1 MTNRRK
7 VIVAGVAVVAV
18 VAGAWLYL
26 TRWTVDDAENA
37 QHFQQALLEVR
48 SAIVYANDRG
58 GMLAPSDAE
67 FLIGSYER
75 ASEHAAQVR
84 PEVLKKIHPDLEEIW
99 TEAFLPSTNFF
110 RRAMIDQDRDLARR
124 AGLLQDD
131 WVRWLQLN
139 GHRLDVPP
147 PPDTPE

>member
-1 MTNRRK
+1 VTVRRK
-7 VIVAGVAVVAV
+7 LIFAGVAALVVAV
-18 VAGAWLYL
+18 GGWLYL
-26 TRWTVDDAENA
+26 TRWTPEDAENA

-58 GMLAPSDAE
+58 GMLEPSDAR

-75 ASEHAAQVR
+75 AAEHAAQVR
-84 PEVLKKIHPDLEEIW
+84 ADVLVKIHPDLEEIW

-139 GHRLDVPP
+139 GHQLDVPDAP
-147 PPDTPE
+147 